1 VESIKVND
9 MAGTTQLDA
18 VNTMLS
24 AIGEAPVSSL
34 SSGLIEAEVAETIL
48 NTIDREVQPM
58 GWHFNTELNKSFAQD
73 TNGHIILGTD
83 ILRADA
89 TLAADSPNLVQ
100 RGLKMYDRTNH
111 TFNVGASTQLDVVVQ
126 LNFSDLP
133 EVAKRYIVL
142 KATRVFQDRVVGSN
156 TLHDFQERDEMTA
169 LMELKEFDKAAD
181 DHNIF
186 DNYDTYSIIDR
197 QGRRTL

>member
-1 VESIKVND
+1 
-9 MAGTTQLDA
+9 MAGTTKLDA

-34 SSGLIEAEVAETIL
+34 SSGLIEAEIAESIL
-48 NTIDREVQPM
+48 NTVDREVQSM

-73 TNGHIILGTD
+73 TNGEILLPTD

-89 TLAADSPNLVQ
+89 TLAAESPNLVQ

-111 TFNVGASTQLDVVVQ
+111 TFNIGASTQLDIVVK
-126 LNFSDLP
+126 LAFEDIP
-133 EVAKRYIVL
+133 EVAKRYVVL
-142 KATRVFQDRVVGSN
+142 RATRIFQDRVVGSN
-156 TLHDFQERDEMTA
+156 TLHDFQEKDEGYA

-186 DNYDTYSIIDR
+186 DNYDTYAIIDR